1 MSRDWTPAELQVVS
15 EAMKAAGHMSY
26 EEFCADMNEQTAKV
40 ALECF
45 AQVQS
50 TSRFPCPRC
59 GRQTMKEN
67 TITNALSRHA
77 DVYIC
82 DRCGN
87 MEAIL
92 DYMGKPPLLST
103 WSFITDVLAAL
114 DD

>member
-1 MSRDWTPAELQVVS
+1 MSRSWTPEEIQKVS
-15 EAMKAAGHMSY
+15 EAMKTAGHMGY
-26 EEFCADMNEQTAKV
+26 EEFCEDLNEQMAKRS
-40 ALECF
+40 LEQF
-45 AQVQS
+45 AQIQR
-50 TSRFPCPRC
+50 TGQFPCPRC

-92 DYMGKPPLLST
+92 DYLGKPPQLST
-103 WSFITDVLAAL
+103 WSLITDVLISL
-114 DD
+114 DE